1 MDLATTHGVSYGTMH
16 NTLHDELGLVKKSM
30 QWVPKLLSEE
40 KKKERVR
47 ICMDSVTAVHHCSMS
62 MFDNIFIMD
71 KIMVSYHT
79 PETKRQSK
87 QWINK
92 GMPSHVN
99 AKVLASRTRQMMLA
113 FFECKGL
120 VLHTHH
126 PQGRHK

>member
-1 MDLATTHGVSYGTMH
+1 MGT
-16 NTLHDELGLVKKSM
+16 
-30 QWVPKLLSEE
+30 QASEQE

-47 ICMDSVTAVHHCSMS
+47 ICMDSFTAIHHCFMS
-62 MFDNIFIMD
+62 MLDNIVIMD

-87 QWINK
+87 QRIKK
-92 GMPSHVN
+92 GMPSHVK

-126 PQGRHK
+126 PQGCHH